1 MKEAKIMDVK
11 KIGEFIAFNRK
22 NKGLTQEQL
31 GERLGVSNK
40 TISCWERG
48 NYMPDLSLLIPLSK
62 ELGITLNELLSGENI
77 KHENIEDITEK
88 NLVNTI
94 NYTKNKFDKEN
105 KKISIILIIIGIA
118 ISLASLTIKDI
129 KKKLK
134 VV

>member
-1 MKEAKIMDVK
+1 
-11 KIGEFIAFNRK
+11 
-22 NKGLTQEQL
+22 
-31 GERLGVSNK
+31 
-40 TISCWERG
+40 
-48 NYMPDLSLLIPLSK
+48 MPDLSLLIPLSK

-94 NYTKNKFDKEN
+94 DYTKNKFDKEN

>member
-1 MKEAKIMDVK
+1 MDVK

>member
-1 MKEAKIMDVK
+1 MDVK

-22 NKGLTQEQL
+22 NEGLTQEQL